1 MNIILGA
8 VLILGALP
16 VGGQAWVNGTGMA
29 DFSTSFIDRVKAFE
43 YYSAMTGDGRLKIDD
58 NKMSY
63 SGNVP
68 LAGLRRVRSGAGLAF
83 LENFSVNRIDRSHT
97 TNFGAPSSPGISFD
111 NRASFNGTWVIDA
124 SMHKSLGRN
133 VKSHQIYSGDFEI
146 KNTIVFG
153 G

>member
-1 MNIILGA
+1 MLGRRPVLKIILGA
-8 VLILGALP
+8 VLILGVLP

-29 DFSTSFIDRVKAFE
+29 DFSTSFIDRAKAFE

-58 NKMSY
+58 NNMSY

-68 LAGLRRVRSGAGLAF
+68 LAGLRRV
-83 LENFSVNRIDRSHT
+83 HT